1 MRPGEQDPLVQP
13 RVTTWIRRSENL
25 RSAAQTER
33 ETGPTRSSQKLTALV
48 AYPAQTACAL

>member
-25 RSAAQTER
+25 RRATET
-33 ETGPTRSSQKLTALV
+33 ETGPTRSSQNLTALV
-48 AYPAQTACAL
+48 AYPAETACAI